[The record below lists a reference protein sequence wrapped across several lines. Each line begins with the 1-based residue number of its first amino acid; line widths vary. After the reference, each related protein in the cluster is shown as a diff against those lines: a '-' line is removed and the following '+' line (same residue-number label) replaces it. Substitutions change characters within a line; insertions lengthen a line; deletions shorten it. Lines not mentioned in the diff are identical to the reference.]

1 MKAGASNGLNLEV
14 VFYPK
19 PGRNHHEIRAEFNVA
34 IIDAA
39 SRVGVYLV
47 PSQLHSNF
55 PTTASEQ
62 TAVPDPTNNE
72 PQDDHGQNDNLGRL
86 DDLLPLDDGC
96 SLRKRAGYE
105 ISSE

>member
-47 PSQLHSNF
+47 PAQLNANF
-55 PTTASEQ
+55 PTAAPEQ
-62 TAVPDPTNNE
+62 AAVPDPTKNE
-72 PQDDHGQNDNLGRL
+72 PQDDHEQNDNFGRL
-86 DDLLPLDDGC
+86 VDLLPSDNRC

-105 ISSE
+105 TSSE